1 MKFKDIIIEGNL
13 NVKSVVIDYFK
24 DNNFPHTARIDGDR
38 DLYRVIVPGKKTVIL
53 HTFEFKTEKDV
64 IEFLDKEYN

>member
-13 NVKSVVIDYFK
+13 NVKSIVLDYFK
-24 DNNFPHTARIDGDR
+24 ANNFPHTARIDGDR
-38 DLYRVIVPGKKTVIL
+38 DLYRVIVPSKKTVIL